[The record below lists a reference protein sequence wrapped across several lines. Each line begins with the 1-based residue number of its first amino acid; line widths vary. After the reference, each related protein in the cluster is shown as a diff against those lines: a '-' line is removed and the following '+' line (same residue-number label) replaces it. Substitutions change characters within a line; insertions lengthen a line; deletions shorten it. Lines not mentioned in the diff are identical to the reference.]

1 MAFAARRATPPL
13 DENKK
18 FPPIMRGLRARQ
30 HTDGKAEWRVIR
42 DVIPYLWPKGE
53 TDARVRVV
61 LALFFLVLAKVA
73 TVITPFFYK
82 YAVDALSGED
92 APSVESAF
100 LIAPVALVLAYC
112 AGRVG
117 QVLFAQLR
125 DAVFSRVG
133 QRALRRLAIRTFG
146 HIHRLSLRFHLE
158 RKTGA
163 MSRIIERGVKG
174 VEFLLRFVLFSIVPL
189 FIELFLVIG
198 IFYWHFGPYFALA
211 ILVAIAAYI
220 SFTFRVTEWRVKI
233 RKEMNAQDQDAN
245 QKAID
250 ALLNY
255 ETVKYFSAE
264 TRETQRYDSAMIQ
277 YEDAAVKTQT
287 TLAMLNFGQ
296 SMILSLGLAA
306 VMVMSGREVVAG
318 TQTVG
323 DFVMV
328 NALMMQVAMPLN
340 FLGTVYR
347 EIRQSLIDMG
357 EMFTLLDTPPE
368 VVDREGAADLVVSE
382 GRVRFENVAFHYGP
396 ERPILRDLLI
406 DAKGGSTIALVG
418 HSGAGK
424 STIARLLFRFY
435 DVTEGRLLIDGQD
448 VRDVTQESLRRQIG
462 VVPQDTVL
470 FNDTIRYNI
479 GYGKA
484 GATEDE
490 IIAAAKMAAIHE
502 FILALPEGYDTA
514 VGERGLKLSGGE
526 KQRVAIA
533 RTILKNPPI
542 LILDEATSALDSATE
557 HEIQDSLRRLSEDR
571 TVFTIAH
578 RLSTVIDADEIIVL
592 DKGAVIERG
601 THAVLLSQGGIY
613 SDMWARQESSEAA

>member
-1 MAFAARRATPPL
+1 
-13 DENKK
+13 
-18 FPPIMRGLRARQ
+18 MRGIRDRQ
-30 HTDGKAEWRVIR
+30 HTDGAAEWRVIR
-42 DVIPYLWPKGE
+42 DVMPYLWPEGE
-53 TDARVRVV
+53 PDARLRVV
-61 LALFFLVLAKVA
+61 IAMGFLILAKIA
-73 TVITPFFYK
+73 TVFTPFFFK
-82 YAVDALSGED
+82 YAVDALSGDGVE
-92 APSVESAF
+92 PSWRTAF
-100 LIAPVALVLAYC
+100 LVTPVALVVVYC
-112 AGRVG
+112 TARVG
-117 QVLFAQLR
+117 TVLFAQLR
-125 DAVFSRVG
+125 DAVFARVG

-174 VEFLLRFVLFSIVPL
+174 VDFLLRFVLFSIVPL
-189 FIELFLVIG
+189 MLELLLVLVI
-198 IFYWHFGPYFALA
+198 FWWHFGPWFALA
-211 ILVAIAAYI
+211 ILVSISLYIA
-220 SFTFRVTEWRVKI
+220 FTFRVTEWRVRI
-233 RKEMNAQDQDAN
+233 RKEMNEQDQDAN

-264 TRETQRYDSAMIQ
+264 RRETERYDGAMGQ
-277 YEDAAVKTQT
+277 YENAAVKTQT
-287 TLAMLNFGQ
+287 TLAMLNVGQ
-296 SMILSLGLAA
+296 TVILTGGLAA
-306 VMVMSGREVVAG
+306 VMVMAGQGVVAG
-318 TQTVG
+318 TLTVG

-368 VVDREGAADLVVSE
+368 VTDAPDAQPLRVAE
-382 GRVRFENVAFHYGP
+382 GRVVFENVAFSYGP
-396 ERPILRDLLI
+396 DRPILHGLDI
-406 DAKGGSTIALVG
+406 DARGGSTIALVG

-435 DVTEGRLLIDGQD
+435 DPTSGRILIDGQD
-448 VRDVTQESLRRQIG
+448 IREVTQESLRAHIG

-479 GYGKA
+479 GYGRA
-484 GATEDE
+484 GATDAE
-490 IIAAAKMAAIHE
+490 IEEAARSASVHD
-502 FILALPEGYDTA
+502 FIMDLPDGYDTA

-542 LILDEATSALDSATE
+542 LILDEATSALDTATE
-557 HEIQDSLRRLSEDR
+557 QEIQASLRALSRNR

-578 RLSTVIDADEIIVL
+578 RLSTVIDADEIVVL
-592 DKGAVIERG
+592 DHGHVIERG
-601 THAVLLSQGGIY
+601 GHAALLAQGGVFA
-613 SDMWARQESSEAA
+613 DMWNRQETSEAA

>member
-1 MAFAARRATPPL
+1 
-13 DENKK
+13 
-18 FPPIMRGLRARQ
+18 MRGIRDRQ
-30 HTDGKAEWRVIR
+30 HTDGAAEWRVIR
-42 DVIPYLWPKGE
+42 DVMPYLWPEGE
-53 TDARVRVV
+53 PDARLRVV
-61 LALFFLVLAKVA
+61 IAMGFLILAKIA
-73 TVITPFFYK
+73 TVFTPFFFK
-82 YAVDALSGED
+82 YAVDALSGDGVE
-92 APSVESAF
+92 PSWRTAF
-100 LIAPVALVLAYC
+100 LVTPVALVVVYC
-112 AGRVG
+112 TARVG
-117 QVLFAQLR
+117 TVLFAQLR
-125 DAVFSRVG
+125 DAVFARVG

-174 VEFLLRFVLFSIVPL
+174 VDFLLRFVLFSIVPL
-189 FIELFLVIG
+189 MLELLLVLVI
-198 IFYWHFGPYFALA
+198 FWWHFGPWFALA
-211 ILVAIAAYI
+211 ILVSISLYIA
-220 SFTFRVTEWRVKI
+220 FTFRVTEWRVRI
-233 RKEMNAQDQDAN
+233 RKEMNEQDQDAN

-264 TRETQRYDSAMIQ
+264 RRETERYDGAMGQ
-277 YEDAAVKTQT
+277 YENAAVKTQT
-287 TLAMLNFGQ
+287 TLAMLNVGQ
-296 SMILSLGLAA
+296 TVILTGGLAA
-306 VMVMSGREVVAG
+306 VMVMAGQGVVAG
-318 TQTVG
+318 TLTIG

-368 VVDREGAADLVVSE
+368 VTDAPDAQPLRVAE
-382 GRVRFENVAFHYGP
+382 GRVVFENVAFSYGP
-396 ERPILRDLLI
+396 DRPILHGLDI
-406 DAKGGSTIALVG
+406 DARGGSTIALVG

-435 DVTEGRLLIDGQD
+435 DPTSGRILIDGQD
-448 VRDVTQESLRRQIG
+448 IREVTQESLRAHIG

-479 GYGKA
+479 GYGRA
-484 GATEDE
+484 GATDAE
-490 IIAAAKMAAIHE
+490 IEEAARSASVHD
-502 FILALPEGYDTA
+502 FIMDLPDGYDTA

-542 LILDEATSALDSATE
+542 LILDEATSALDTATE
-557 HEIQDSLRRLSEDR
+557 QEIQASLRALSRNR

-578 RLSTVIDADEIIVL
+578 RLSTVIDADEIVVL
-592 DKGAVIERG
+592 DHGHVIERG
-601 THAVLLSQGGIY
+601 GHAALLAQGGVFA
-613 SDMWARQESSEAA
+613 DMWNRQETSEAA

>member
-1 MAFAARRATPPL
+1 
-13 DENKK
+13 
-18 FPPIMRGLRARQ
+18 MRGIRDRQ
-30 HTDGKAEWRVIR
+30 HTDGAAEWRVIR
-42 DVIPYLWPKGE
+42 DVMPYLWPEGE
-53 TDARVRVV
+53 PDARLRVV
-61 LALFFLVLAKVA
+61 IAMGFLILAKIA
-73 TVITPFFYK
+73 TVFTPFFFK
-82 YAVDALSGED
+82 YAVDALSGEGVE
-92 APSVESAF
+92 PSWRTAF
-100 LIAPVALVLAYC
+100 LVTPVALVVVYC
-112 AGRVG
+112 TARIGT
-117 QVLFAQLR
+117 VLFAQLR
-125 DAVFSRVG
+125 DAVFARVG

-174 VEFLLRFVLFSIVPL
+174 VDFLLRFVLFSIVPL
-189 FIELFLVIG
+189 MLELLLVLVI
-198 IFYWHFGPYFALA
+198 FWWHFGPWFALA
-211 ILVAIAAYI
+211 ILVSISLYIA
-220 SFTFRVTEWRVKI
+220 FTFRVTEWRVRI
-233 RKEMNAQDQDAN
+233 RKEMNEQDQDAN

-264 TRETQRYDSAMIQ
+264 RRETERYDGAMGQ
-277 YEDAAVKTQT
+277 YENAAVKTQT
-287 TLAMLNFGQ
+287 TLAMLNVGQ
-296 SMILSLGLAA
+296 TVILTGGLAA
-306 VMVMSGREVVAG
+306 VMVMAGQGVVAG
-318 TQTVG
+318 TLTVG

-368 VVDREGAADLVVSE
+368 VTDAPDAHPLRVAE
-382 GRVRFENVAFHYGP
+382 GRVVFEDVAFSYGP
-396 ERPILRDLLI
+396 DRPILHGLDI
-406 DAKGGSTIALVG
+406 DAQGGSTIALVG

-435 DVTEGRLLIDGQD
+435 DPTSGRILIDGQD
-448 VRDVTQESLRRQIG
+448 IREVTQESLRAHIG

-479 GYGKA
+479 GYGRA
-484 GATEDE
+484 GATDAE
-490 IIAAAKMAAIHE
+490 IEEAARSASVHD
-502 FILALPEGYDTA
+502 FIMDLPDGYDTA

-542 LILDEATSALDSATE
+542 LILDEATSALDTATE
-557 HEIQDSLRRLSEDR
+557 QEIQASLRALSRNR

-578 RLSTVIDADEIIVL
+578 RLSTVIDADEIVVL
-592 DKGAVIERG
+592 DHGHVIERG
-601 THAVLLSQGGIY
+601 GHAALLAQGGVFA
-613 SDMWARQESSEAA
+613 DMWNRQETSEAA

>member
-1 MAFAARRATPPL
+1 
-13 DENKK
+13 
-18 FPPIMRGLRARQ
+18 MRGLRARQ

-613 SDMWARQESSEAA
+613 SDMWARQESTEAA

>member
-1 MAFAARRATPPL
+1 
-13 DENKK
+13 
-18 FPPIMRGLRARQ
+18 MRSVTKRQ
-30 HTDGKAEWRVIR
+30 HTADGAEWRVIR

-53 TDARVRVV
+53 TDARMRVV
-61 LALFFLVLAKVA
+61 VAMGLLIFAKVT
-73 TVITPFFYK
+73 TVITPFFFK
-82 YAVDALSGED
+82 YAVDSLSEEGG
-92 APSVESAF
+92 VEASWRTAF
-100 LIAPVALVLAYC
+100 LVTPVALVVAY
-112 AGRVG
+112 AVARVST
-117 QVLFAQLR
+117 VLFAQLR

-133 QRALRRLAIRTFG
+133 QRALRRLAIRTFS

-174 VEFLLRFVLFSIVPL
+174 VDFLLRFVLFSIVPL
-189 FIELFLVIG
+189 ILELLLVLVI
-198 IFYWHFGPYFALA
+198 FWMHFGGWFAVTILA
-211 ILVAIAAYI
+211 SIGVYVL
-220 SFTFRVTEWRVKI
+220 FTFRVTEWRVKI
-233 RKEMNAQDQDAN
+233 RKEMNEQDQDAN
-245 QKAID
+245 QKSID

-264 TRETQRYDSAMIQ
+264 RREAERYDGAMAQ

-287 TLAMLNFGQ
+287 TLAFLNVGQ
-296 SMILSLGLAA
+296 TMILTAGLGA
-306 VMVMSGREVVAG
+306 VMVMAGRGVLAG
-318 TQTVG
+318 TLTVG

-357 EMFTLLDTPPE
+357 EMFGLLDTPPE
-368 VVDREGAADLVVSE
+368 VTDAPGAKPLQVSK
-382 GRVRFENVAFHYGP
+382 GRVVFETVAFGYGE
-396 ERPILRDLLI
+396 ERQILHSLDI

-424 STIARLLFRFY
+424 STVARLLFRFY
-435 DVTEGRLLIDGQD
+435 DPSSGRITIDGQD
-448 VRDVTQESLRRQIG
+448 IANVTQESLRAHIG

-479 GYGKA
+479 GYGRA
-484 GATEDE
+484 DATRAE
-490 IIAAAKMAAIHE
+490 IEEAARLASIHD
-502 FILALPEGYDTA
+502 FIMGLPDGYDTA

-542 LILDEATSALDSATE
+542 LILDEATSALDTATE
-557 HEIQDSLRRLSEDR
+557 QSIQTSLRRLSRNR

-578 RLSTVIDADEIIVL
+578 RLSTVVDADEIIVL
-592 DKGAVIERG
+592 DQGRVLERG
-601 THAVLLSQGGIY
+601 QHSELLAKKGTY
-613 SDMWARQESSEAA
+613 ADMWNRQETSDAA